1 MGLVSMLLWV
11 VAVKQANINKM
22 TPDGLVSILGWPFFV
37 GLILIVAALAFEIMR
52 LGTRSRNLV
61 LLIVVFVIFI
71 YGTACAIEPIAGLQ
85 AGFVHAGFVLY
96 ILQHGH
102 ALNDYDARFSW
113 PGAFSLGAV
122 LVSFAGLHNA
132 LAFLR
137 WFPLLIELSYMA
149 PILVIARF
157 SGVGKRAAWLGVV
170 FYFASNW
177 IYQDYFSPQA
187 LNILFYLVIV
197 AAIFACWE
205 PATLRYPVARNL
217 VIRLFASIRALFRRS
232 RWEGLEATTEWP
244 HARTFAVMLMLL
256 LIGLASAV
264 SHQLTP
270 YALLLALAALLLT
283 RQLGRPELIVA
294 VLLFAVGW
302 LSLGATNYWIG
313 HLNVIFGGVGQF
325 SGAVSSNVSSRV
337 VGSVTHKFIVDARI
351 LEVMGLYA
359 LGALGAL
366 RRRPSSR
373 ALEALAGAPLILPF
387 VQSYGGEGLLRAVL
401 FGLPFISLLAASA
414 ILPNRVGPIRAIIP
428 WLPFRRAGRAT
439 LAVLVGSAI
448 LILAVATVLV
458 RGGNDAYESW
468 TTGEFA
474 AVNYTYDHIT
484 PGQTLGLA
492 DSYIPFGYRDVDLI
506 HIYIPESDR
515 RATWP
520 VAFAKHEATWI
531 ILSKSEAS
539 WGVNVAGYPVNW
551 ESNLERSLLNEGYTV
566 SKTWP
571 TATILRAPKSVL
583 VGH

>member
-1 MGLVSMLLWV
+1 
-11 VAVKQANINKM
+11 
-22 TPDGLVSILGWPFFV
+22 
-37 GLILIVAALAFEIMR
+37 
-52 LGTRSRNLV
+52 
-61 LLIVVFVIFI
+61 
-71 YGTACAIEPIAGLQ
+71 
-85 AGFVHAGFVLY
+85 
-96 ILQHGH
+96 
-102 ALNDYDARFSW
+102 
-113 PGAFSLGAV
+113 
-122 LVSFAGLHNA
+122 
-132 LAFLR
+132 
-137 WFPLLIELSYMA
+137 
-149 PILVIARF
+149 
-157 SGVGKRAAWLGVV
+157 
-170 FYFASNW
+170 
-177 IYQDYFSPQA
+177 
-187 LNILFYLVIV
+187 
-197 AAIFACWE
+197 
-205 PATLRYPVARNL
+205 
-217 VIRLFASIRALFRRS
+217 
-232 RWEGLEATTEWP
+232 
-244 HARTFAVMLMLL
+244 
-256 LIGLASAV
+256 
-264 SHQLTP
+264 
-270 YALLLALAALLLT
+270 
-283 RQLGRPELIVA
+283 
-294 VLLFAVGW
+294 
-302 LSLGATNYWIG
+302 
-313 HLNVIFGGVGQF
+313 
-325 SGAVSSNVSSRV
+325 
-337 VGSVTHKFIVDARI
+337 
-351 LEVMGLYA
+351 
-359 LGALGAL
+359 
-366 RRRPSSR
+366 
-373 ALEALAGAPLILPF
+373 
-387 VQSYGGEGLLRAVL
+387 
-401 FGLPFISLLAASA
+401 LLAASA